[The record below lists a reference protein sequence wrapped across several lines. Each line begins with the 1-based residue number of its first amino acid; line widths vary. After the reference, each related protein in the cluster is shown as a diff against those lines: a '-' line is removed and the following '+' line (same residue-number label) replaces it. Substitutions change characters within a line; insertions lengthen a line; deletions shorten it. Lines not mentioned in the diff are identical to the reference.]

1 MSKSRND
8 SRKRSREEPVV
19 SVAYSGEEHSFS
31 AQAAKTYF
39 ENVAA
44 KASNIQYSARPKTVD
59 VFDSVKDGTCA
70 YGVLPL
76 ESSSSGTIHL
86 VYDYLLRF
94 SDDVGI
100 IGEIGCLEKICV
112 FSRSDQMQD
121 LSITK
126 VYGRADIL
134 QNCSEYLDALDSKRK
149 SRSLPSVQRVGSSSA
164 AQRVIEA
171 STEPAIALCSR
182 EVGELNGL
190 TLLQSNVSND
200 RNAQTRYIII
210 AKKSANGSL
219 VDILGVDAPDSAT
232 RSRQRAPRKS
242 SIVVALKNVP
252 GSIFKMSS
260 CFALRDMD
268 ILKIESRP
276 ASTALGVRAASGDL
290 YTSKHWNLIFYVDFE
305 PSASEE
311 VNSAA
316 IRNLQDYALWLKI
329 LGSYEAGLR
338 DTVAEPHENWNDM
351 LFSVSMT

>member
-1 MSKSRND
+1 MRKSRND
-8 SRKRSREEPVV
+8 SRKRSREEA
-19 SVAYSGEEHSFS
+19 VAVACSGEEHSFS
-31 AQAAKTYF
+31 AQAAKHYF
-39 ENVAA
+39 ETAA
-44 KASNIQYSARPKTVD
+44 TISTEIQYIARPKTLD
-59 VFDSVKDGTCA
+59 VFDSVKDGSCT

-112 FSRSDQMQD
+112 FSGNDHMQD

-134 QNCSEYLDALDSKRK
+134 QNCSDYLDALDSKRK
-149 SRSLPSVQRVGSSSA
+149 SRGLPSVQRVGSSAA
-164 AQRVIEA
+164 AQRVTEA
-171 STEPAIALCSR
+171 PTEPAIALCSR

-190 TLLQSNVSND
+190 KLLQSNVSND

-210 AKKSANGSL
+210 AKKTADGSL
-219 VDILGVDAPDSAT
+219 VDLLGVDAPDRSIG
-232 RSRQRAPRKS
+232 SRQRNPRKS

-260 CFALRDMD
+260 CFALRDID

-276 ASTALGVRAASGDL
+276 ASTALGVRAASEDL
-290 YTSKHWNLIFYVDFE
+290 YTSKHWNLIFYLDFE
-305 PSASEE
+305 PSVSEE
-311 VNSAA
+311 VNAA
-316 IRNLQDYALWLKI
+316 ALRNLQDYSLWLKI